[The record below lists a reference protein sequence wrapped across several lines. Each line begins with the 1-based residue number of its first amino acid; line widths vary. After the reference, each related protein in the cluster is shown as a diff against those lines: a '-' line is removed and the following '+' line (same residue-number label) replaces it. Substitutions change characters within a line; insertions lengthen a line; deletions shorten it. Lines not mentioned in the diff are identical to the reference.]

1 MKKNNESS
9 NTCIELNL
17 SEEEFCNETT
27 TKKYLALRCNSPLLV
42 PSVAELHRL
51 LSVKFAESI
60 GNTELF
66 IERKSVIEI
75 GKLLK
80 MYHQNCETVQLSK
93 NTYFYLCKRI
103 THSEVP
109 SCEYSSVLTKSFRRD
124 VYCGHVPYI
133 IKKQNKCEQVGGKSD
148 TKNTIQ

>member
-1 MKKNNESS
+1 MSEEIKNESS
-9 NTCIELNL
+9 NTCIKLGLSEEMHESSNTCIKLNL
-17 SEEEFCNETT
+17 SEENFCHETT
-27 TKKYLALRCNSPLLV
+27 TTTKLALRCNSSLLV

-80 MYHQNCETVQLSK
+80 MYHQKCETVQLS
-93 NTYFYLCKRI
+93 
-103 THSEVP
+103 
-109 SCEYSSVLTKSFRRD
+109 
-124 VYCGHVPYI
+124 
-133 IKKQNKCEQVGGKSD
+133 
-148 TKNTIQ
+148 